1 MILCNEPLWSFESVR
16 SINTQD
22 RFTHFDY
29 VRVLRQSGKL
39 DQGSLLLWL
48 GSYAPQI
55 VEHNGRIY
63 FAEMFSAGE
72 LEALR
77 GRVANDAD
85 AQLLLNLVNITDVLG
100 EDSGASIP
108 ALVERMVANLNA
120 LIRAQYPGLQDRAKV
135 VVDEGDHYICIVR
148 D

>member
-39 DQGSLLLWL
+39 DQ
-48 GSYAPQI
+48 
-55 VEHNGRIY
+55 
-63 FAEMFSAGE
+63 
-72 LEALR
+72 
-77 GRVANDAD
+77 
-85 AQLLLNLVNITDVLG
+85 
-100 EDSGASIP
+100 DS
-108 ALVERMVANLNA
+108 
-120 LIRAQYPGLQDRAKV
+120 KV